1 MKITWQDHSNAPI
14 VKEQIPH
21 GKVTDKH
28 WKELKGSG
36 YAEIARKDLRQK

>member
-28 WKELKGSG
+28 WKEPTGSG
-36 YAEIARKDLRQK
+36 YAKIARKDLRQK